1 MEIHEAK
8 SLRWLVNQFPL
19 TLPARHDTDKIC
31 NAIHLY
37 AKAGADKLEAQAKR
51 IEELERSQEALCEAT
66 VGYSAEIARLDK
78 EVANLTNHIQENP
91 KPQTNADRI
100 RAMVA
105 TDEGIAKILMSLD
118 ISLAED
124 GKEFTHLYCDGK
136 NGCIT
141 EDDDII
147 CTDEMRTACI
157 VRWLQQPAKE
167 E

>member
-1 MEIHEAK
+1 MKCTECPDYRKCSKENDLRKLRGRCPKAK
-8 SLRWLVNQFPL
+8 KQ
-19 TLPARHDTDKIC
+19 KIPT
-31 NAIHLY
+31 I
-37 AKAGADKLEAQAKR
+37 ADK
-51 IEELERSQEALCEAT
+51 
-66 VGYSAEIARLDK
+66 
-78 EVANLTNHIQENP
+78 
-91 KPQTNADRI
+91 I
-100 RAMVA
+100 RAMLA

-157 VRWLQQPAKE
+157 LRWLQQPAKE